1 MSQTTP
7 LNQLASDF
15 SNTTRPTFILI
26 DGHSLAFRSYF
37 AFARGRDGG
46 LRTKTG
52 IPTSVCFGFLK
63 CLLEVITEQQPQAIA
78 VAFDL
83 GLPTFRHE
91 ADDTYKADRPGT
103 PEDFVPDLK
112 NLHELLDAF
121 NLKILTAPGY
131 EADDVLGTLAQKA
144 SAAGYQVKI
153 LTGDRD
159 LFQLIDP
166 KKEISVLYFSPDAL
180 KRATNTNGISEFGEA
195 EVKEKLGI
203 LPSQVIDFKALCG
216 DKSDNIPGVKG
227 IGEKTAVQLLNTYG
241 SLEQIYASLSEI
253 KGATQKKLEAGKEDA
268 EKSRYL
274 AAIVLDVPLNVD
286 LEDCK
291 LKGFDSS
298 VLT

>member
-1 MSQTTP
+1 MSQKTP
-7 LNQLASDF
+7 
-15 SNTTRPTFILI
+15 SNSTATRPTFILI

-37 AFARGRDGG
+37 AFARGKDGG

-63 CLLEVITEQQPQAIA
+63 CLLEVMTEQQPQAIA

-112 NLHELLDAF
+112 NLHELLDAL

-159 LFQLIDP
+159 LFQL
-166 KKEISVLYFSPDAL
+166 
-180 KRATNTNGISEFGEA
+180 
-195 EVKEKLGI
+195 
-203 LPSQVIDFKALCG
+203 
-216 DKSDNIPGVKG
+216 
-227 IGEKTAVQLLNTYG
+227 
-241 SLEQIYASLSEI
+241 
-253 KGATQKKLEAGKEDA
+253 
-268 EKSRYL
+268 
-274 AAIVLDVPLNVD
+274 
-286 LEDCK
+286 
-291 LKGFDSS
+291 
-298 VLT
+298 